1 MSSPCS
7 PSATSTLRDQYGDL
21 FSKENDPLPEIYGDL
36 DALLNPYQA
45 QSPAPSSAA
54 SAASAA
60 ASSASEDESY
70 VDESYVPSK
79 SRTRKSSGAPMA
91 VDEPEPAAATA
102 AAPAPAA
109 AAADAP
115 ADAAADAPAPAP
127 AKAPTRGRRGSA
139 KASKAPAKASAKAP
153 AKAKA
158 ATSRVLPKRGR
169 KTSTRAPAGGAA
181 ERGWLRYLD
190 EKTVCTLKDKA
201 FECYLSGI
209 WEDKAALKA
218 LLDKPGVRVEVLQLS
233 IVRKILWE
241 QFEGLQ

>member
-109 AAADAP
+109 AAAA

>member
-21 FSKENDPLPEIYGDL
+21 FSKENDSLPEIYGDL
-36 DALLNPYQA
+36 DTLLNPYQA
-45 QSPAPSSAA
+45 PSPAPSSAA

-60 ASSASEDESY
+60 ASSAASEDESY
-70 VDESYVPSK
+70 VDE

-91 VDEPEPAAATA
+91 VDGPEPAAAAA

-109 AAADAP
+109 
-115 ADAAADAPAPAP
+115 AAADAPAPAP
-127 AKAPTRGRRGSA
+127 AKAPTRGRR
-139 KASKAPAKASAKAP
+139 KASKAP

-158 ATSRVLPKRGR
+158 ATPRVLPKRGR
-169 KTSTRAPAGGAA
+169 KTSTRA